1 MFLEMDS
8 LPEPDTLLDRDLDL
22 DLDTLKEPDNL
33 LDRDLDR

>member
-1 MFLEMDS
+1 MES
-8 LPEPDTLLDRDLDL
+8 LPEPDTLLDQDLDL